1 MENIE
6 KLVVRLTPDK
16 PFQDALEKGQN
27 LEYLKLALRSDNS
40 LYEEFYNVI
49 KLRAMSGSSQTRF
62 LCLQL
67 THYVFCRSAHFRQIL
82 CNSYCLPFLRS
93 FTRKLPAPEQF
104 RKRLVA
110 ILPVVIDRWCEK
122 FGGIYGQL
130 ALLKREFRPRETEED
145 RLNRQRNRSI
155 DILADSICARWDPM
169 LVELENLVELLVPS
183 GERFE
188 AIEQTDE
195 YRSIVLSGIRD
206 NRALLLKCAQDVDV
220 LKANLERFECNPE
233 VTAKINAFVERVSR
247 IEARLEVIG
256 VDDDEFEDV
265 TESEHEEDEFEDVD
279 E

>member
-6 KLVVRLTPDK
+6 NLVVRLTPDK

-40 LYEEFYNVI
+40 LYEEFYNVL
-49 KLRAMSGSSQTRF
+49 KQRAMSKSSQTRF

-67 THYVFCRSAHFRQIL
+67 THYVFCRSAHFRQIV

-93 FTRKLPAPEQF
+93 FTKNLPKPKQF
-104 RKRLVA
+104 RKRLAA
-110 ILPVVIDRWCEK
+110 ILPVVVERWCEK

-130 ALLKREFRPRETEED
+130 KLLKREFRPRETEED
-145 RLNRQRNRSI
+145 RLNRQRNRGI
-155 DILADSICARWDPM
+155 EIQTDSICARWDPM
-169 LVELENLVELLVPS
+169 LVELENLVELLIPS
-183 GERFE
+183 GDRFE
-188 AIEQTDE
+188 VVEQTDE

-206 NRALLLKCAQDVDV
+206 NKTLLLKCTQDADV
-220 LKANLERFECNPE
+220 LKANLERFECNQE

-265 TESEHEEDEFEDVD
+265 TESEHEDDEFEDVG